1 MAHSF
6 TPLVCLSLTLRTAAH
21 FPACARRPL
30 SQGSG
35 YNLFTGEELG
45 GALPHLPGR
54 KHVVDAD
61 RASGPGADKPAFRLK
76 DSTSRF
82 HATAQEMPHRPERAA
97 KLAEEGL
104 VSKRTSTVIGVGK
117 TLRHEISSVGIRDAF
132 AGSKTRIASTNFLV
146 GGYATK

>member
-1 MAHSF
+1 
-6 TPLVCLSLTLRTAAH
+6 L
-21 FPACARRPL
+21 
-30 SQGSG
+30 
-35 YNLFTGEELG
+35 TGEELG
-45 GALPHLPGR
+45 GGAAIRQLGR

-97 KLAEEGL
+97 RLAQEGL
-104 VSKRTSTVIGVGK
+104 VGKRTSTVIGVGK

-132 AGSKTRIASTNFLV
+132 AGSRTRVASTNFNV
-146 GGYATK
+146 GGYAAK